1 MLYIFI
7 DSDSAD
13 SLHTVVVSPYP
24 ADHHDEAQLQRE
36 ATAAGEFPD
45 YLSASVR
52 AQCLANTL
60 RLGGVSVRLH

>member
-7 DSDSAD
+7 ESEADD
-13 SLHTVVVSPYP
+13 SLHVVIVSPHP
-24 ADHHDEAQLQRE
+24 AERLDEAQLQRE
-36 ATAAGEFPD
+36 ATTAGEFPD

-60 RLGGVSVRLH
+60 RLGGASVTLH

>member
-7 DSDSAD
+7 ESESDD
-13 SLHTVVVSPYP
+13 SLHTVVISPHP
-24 ADHHDEAQLQRE
+24 ADRPDEPQLQRE
-36 ATAAGEFPD
+36 ATSAGDFPD

-60 RLGGVSVRLH
+60 RLGGAAVTLH

>member
-7 DSDSAD
+7 ESEQDDR
-13 SLHTVVVSPYP
+13 LHTVIISPHP
-24 ADHHDEAQLQRE
+24 AEHPDEIQLQRE
-36 ATAAGEFPD
+36 ATTAGEFPD

-60 RLGGVSVRLH
+60 RLGGADVTLH

>member
-7 DSDSAD
+7 ESEADD
-13 SLHTVVVSPYP
+13 SLHTVIVSPLP
-24 ADHHDEAQLQRE
+24 ADHADELQLQRE
-36 ATAAGEFPD
+36 ATSAGEFPD

-60 RLGGVSVRLH
+60 RLGGAGVTLH